1 MVTENKNDWWLFV
14 KNRPTQTNM
23 GNRLNKHDDDNDNE
37 KKKRSTVQI
46 GMPKMWLLNFFWKNK
61 PCLSDKLKS
70 YEKIILIENDKTIN
84 DK

>member
-46 GMPKMWLLNFFWKNK
+46 GMPKMWLVNLKKQTMSFWQIKILWKDHSYWKWQNNK
-61 PCLSDKLKS
+61 W
-70 YEKIILIENDKTIN
+70 
-84 DK
+84 